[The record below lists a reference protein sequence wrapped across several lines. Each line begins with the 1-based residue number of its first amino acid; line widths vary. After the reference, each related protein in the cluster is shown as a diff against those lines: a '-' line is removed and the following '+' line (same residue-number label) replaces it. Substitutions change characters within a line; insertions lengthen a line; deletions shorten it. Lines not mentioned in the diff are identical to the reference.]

1 MPDLTAILNSIN
13 FSKDIDLIDEYNQ
26 SDYVPFV
33 INKAMSQHIDTL
45 LHANELNSR
54 PNIPKIA
61 QYKYYCYSVTK
72 KKRFGKWLKST
83 KESDVQALQKYL
95 NISYKIMEYTRNF
108 SKFSK
113 TFDYIR
119 YEGEFENEE
128 FSGYGVYKNNGN

>member
-95 NISYKIMEYTRNF
+95 NISYKKALEMFPLLSTEELERIKFEL
-108 SKFSK
+108 SK
-113 TFDYIR
+113 
-119 YEGEFENEE
+119 G
-128 FSGYGVYKNNGN
+128 G